1 VTADYRLPVGLAL
14 ALAMFSCT
22 WAVRAQPAVHGGAD
36 LVSLPDIVTP
46 PKALNLGSTSYF
58 DGFGRTTEGW
68 TWLQYA
74 RAEDIDEITDYQGKG
89 SASLKGTRIPVFL
102 SLTQFSY
109 MSDLHPFGG
118 DGIGFSAALPVSS
131 LNASFAADSPVK
143 LRHNGPGL
151 GDLVWGPIYQSRVF
165 KQGGRPVLSARF
177 QLIIE
182 SPTGN
187 FSRRDNINQSAGYW
201 AVNPYIAATYLP
213 LPGLEFSTRF
223 NYQYNCKTSNLP
235 APPPIPG
242 IVYRN
247 GQAGQIIYDNYDAS
261 LQLSDKLHLGL
272 NGYFLDEL
280 TPDRTNGTIVP
291 HSRETEIYLGPGGRY
306 VFDAGD
312 ALNVNFYFPL
322 LSRNG
327 SRGAEVNLQFVKKF

>member
-58 DGFGRTTEGW
+58 DGFGRTT
-68 TWLQYA
+68 
-74 RAEDIDEITDYQGKG
+74 
-89 SASLKGTRIPVFL
+89 
-102 SLTQFSY
+102 
-109 MSDLHPFGG
+109 
-118 DGIGFSAALPVSS
+118 
-131 LNASFAADSPVK
+131 ADSPVK